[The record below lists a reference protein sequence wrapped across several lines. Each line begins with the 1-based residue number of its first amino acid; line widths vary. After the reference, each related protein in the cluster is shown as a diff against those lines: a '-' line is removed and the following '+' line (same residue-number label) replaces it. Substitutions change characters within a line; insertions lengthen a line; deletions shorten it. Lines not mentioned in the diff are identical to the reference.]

1 MEFQK
6 IKLTN
11 RNARDLGGEGAE
23 STIILQ
29 RKKLLD
35 RLNCFER

>member
-29 RKKLLD
+29 RKKVIRQAEL
-35 RLNCFER
+35 F